1 MSYEVIAR
9 KYRPQTFDEVVGQ
22 QLVTETLKNAI
33 SQDRVAHGYVFSGA
47 RGVGKTTT
55 ARILAKALNCVKGPT
70 LAPCGECDSCRE
82 IAATTAVDVL
92 EIDAASNRGI
102 DEIRELRENVRYL
115 PSRDRRKIFIIDEVH
130 MLTPEAF
137 NALLKTLEEPPENV
151 LFILA
156 TTEPH
161 KIPPTI
167 LSRCQH
173 FAFRLV
179 DYGEI
184 LDQVRKV
191 AEQEKIQC
199 DEASL
204 SLIAQ
209 SAAGSV
215 RDAFSI
221 LDQAI
226 AYCGADIQEEPLRR
240 LLGAVPTELLEEL
253 LRAVQAADA
262 ASVFQLVERLLTQGF
277 ELQHL
282 SSEFTRFIRNVLVAR
297 TCGADAKLL
306 PIPEQTRKR
315 LTELAGAFSQEDLTR
330 FLQILLRAQ
339 SQVRYSLEPRFHLEL
354 ALMKLVHARR
364 LEPLENLLSELSG
377 GSASNKILG
386 IKASG
391 TKPSST
397 KTSGTR
403 TLDTGTSGVGISE
416 GGRAISSEASSQA
429 ANATSP
435 SEPPSSRQE
444 PAAEALSSSPIANP
458 EASPA
463 NGEEEKLTAIKS
475 LVRERS
481 KFLSNFLEHN
491 LVGWRCEDGQA
502 RFVFS
507 EEVRWALDLL
517 EGRENREALRE
528 ACHKVFAQPVR
539 VEVSIVDSGERAHS
553 GKAGAPSPVPVP
565 AAERAQRDP
574 QVRTVLE
581 RFHGD
586 WLGAKDL
593 SRE

>member
-1 MSYEVIAR
+1 MSYEVLAR

-22 QLVTETLKNAI
+22 HLVTETLKNAI
-33 SQDRVAHGYVFSGA
+33 SQGRVAHGYVFSGA

-55 ARILAKALNCVKGPT
+55 ARILAKALNCAQGPT
-70 LAPCGECDSCRE
+70 LIPCGECDSCRE
-82 IAATTAVDVL
+82 IASATAVDVL

-161 KIPPTI
+161 KIPTTI

-179 DYGEI
+179 DYAEI
-184 LDQVRKV
+184 LDQVRTV
-191 AEQEKIQC
+191 AEKEKIRC

-209 SAAGSV
+209 SAAGSL
-215 RDAFSI
+215 RDAFSL

-226 AYCGADIQEEPLRR
+226 AYCGEEIQEGPLRR
-240 LLGAVPTELLEEL
+240 LLGAVPAELLEEL
-253 LRAVQAADA
+253 LRAVRAADA
-262 ASVFQLVERLLTQGF
+262 SSVFQLVERLLTQGF

-282 SSEFTRFIRNVLVAR
+282 SSEFMRFIRNLLVAR

-306 PIPEQTRKR
+306 PFPEQTRKR
-315 LTELAGAFSQEDLTR
+315 LTELAGAFNQEDLTR
-330 FLQILLRAQ
+330 FLQILLRVQ
-339 SQVRYSLEPRFHLEL
+339 SEVRYAPEPRFHLEL
-354 ALMKLVHARR
+354 ALMKLVHAQR
-364 LEPLENLLSELSG
+364 LEPLENLLSELSAG
-377 GSASNKILG
+377 
-386 IKASG
+386 
-391 TKPSST
+391 
-397 KTSGTR
+397 
-403 TLDTGTSGVGISE
+403 
-416 GGRAISSEASSQA
+416 
-429 ANATSP
+429 ATSP
-435 SEPPSSRQE
+435 RTSDGTSDKTSSLAPEKSSGRARSAEASPQAAKAASSSEPPASKQE
-444 PAAEALSSSPIANP
+444 PAAEETLSSGPGASL

-463 NGEEEKLTAIKS
+463 NGEQEKLTAIKS
-475 LVRERS
+475 RVRQRS
-481 KFLSNFLEHN
+481 KFLSNFLDHN
-491 LVGWRCEDGQA
+491 LVGWRCGDGQA
-502 RFVFS
+502 HFVFS

-528 ACHKVFAQPVR
+528 ACREVFARPVR
-539 VEVSIVDSGERAHS
+539 VEISIVDGDGDGEGYGAAS
-553 GKAGAPSPVPVP
+553 GKAGAPLP

-574 QVRTVLE
+574 QIRAVLE
-581 RFHGD
+581 RFDGD

>member
-1 MSYEVIAR
+1 MSYEVLAR

-22 QLVTETLKNAI
+22 HLVTETLKNAI
-33 SQDRVAHGYVFSGA
+33 SQGRVAHGYVFSGA

-55 ARILAKALNCVKGPT
+55 ARILAKALNCAQGPT
-70 LAPCGECDSCRE
+70 LTPCGECDSCRE
-82 IAATTAVDVL
+82 IAAATAVDVL

-161 KIPPTI
+161 KIPTTI

-179 DYGEI
+179 DYAEI
-184 LDQVRKV
+184 LDQVRTV
-191 AEQEKIQC
+191 AEKEKIRC

-215 RDAFSI
+215 RDAFSL

-226 AYCGADIQEEPLRR
+226 AYCGEEIQEEPLRR

-253 LRAVQAADA
+253 LRAVRAADA
-262 ASVFQLVERLLTQGF
+262 SSVFQLVERLLTQGF

-282 SSEFTRFIRNVLVAR
+282 SSEFMRFIRNLLVAR

-306 PIPEQTRKR
+306 PVPEQTRKR

-330 FLQILLRAQ
+330 FLQILLRVQ
-339 SQVRYSLEPRFHLEL
+339 SEVRYAPEPRFHLEL

-364 LEPLENLLSELSG
+364 LEPLENLLSELSA
-377 GSASNKILG
+377 GSTSAQ
-386 IKASG
+386 
-391 TKPSST
+391 TSSPT
-397 KTSGTR
+397 PEKS
-403 TLDTGTSGVGISE
+403 S
-416 GGRAISSEASSQA
+416 GRARSAEASPQA
-429 ANATSP
+429 ANAAS
-435 SEPPSSRQE
+435 SLEPPASKKE
-444 PAAEALSSSPIANP
+444 PAAEETLLSGPGANP

-463 NGEEEKLTAIKS
+463 NGEQEKLTAIKS
-475 LVRERS
+475 RVRERS

-491 LVGWRCEDGQA
+491 LVGWRCGDGQA
-502 RFVFS
+502 HFVFS

-528 ACHKVFAQPVR
+528 ACREVFARPVR
-539 VEVSIVDSGERAHS
+539 VKISIVDGDGDEDGEGNGAAAAS
-553 GKAGAPSPVPVP
+553 GKAGAPLP

-574 QVRTVLE
+574 QIRAVLE
-581 RFHGD
+581 RFDGD